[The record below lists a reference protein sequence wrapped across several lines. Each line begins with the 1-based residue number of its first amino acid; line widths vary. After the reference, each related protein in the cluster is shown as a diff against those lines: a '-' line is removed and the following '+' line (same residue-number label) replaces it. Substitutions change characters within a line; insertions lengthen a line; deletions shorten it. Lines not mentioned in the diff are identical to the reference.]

1 MSPDYCLPAFSLS
14 FTNLVSP
21 MILDEL
27 DRRILDYL
35 MKDAR
40 TSFLEIAR
48 NCKVSGAAIHQ
59 RVQKLKESG
68 IWQGTQV
75 QLSPRGM
82 GYMTCAFIGIQ
93 VNLTATST
101 HEEVFRKI
109 SQIPEI
115 VECHH
120 ISGKYSLL
128 IKIYTHNNEHLK
140 KIIVEQIQSIPEIS
154 FTETFI
160 SLEEGFDRQLPA
172 R

>member
-1 MSPDYCLPAFSLS
+1 
-14 FTNLVSP
+14 

-40 TSFLEIAR
+40 ASFLEISR

-68 IWQGTQV
+68 VWEGTQV
-75 QLSPRGM
+75 HLSPRGM
-82 GYMTCAFIGIQ
+82 GYLTCAFIGVQ

-120 ISGKYSLL
+120 ISRKSASRFRFRGYFSKSVELL
-128 IKIYTHNNEHLK
+128 N
-140 KIIVEQIQSIPEIS
+140 
-154 FTETFI
+154 
-160 SLEEGFDRQLPA
+160 
-172 R
+172 